1 MDARP
6 RALRFAALVML
17 ATPLVAGCTTDPV
30 VPTSVPPDPDAS
42 GTPPAT
48 DEALVDISTLGAT
61 TIPAE
66 PFADW
71 LIGEPNGMWVA
82 NVDEGLVRMDLAT
95 GETTARVAMGDVPLA
110 LEIAGGALWAAS
122 SEPTPELVR
131 VPLGDPG
138 AAGRIALPLPPRLE
152 SSITSDGTLV
162 WLLVGGPLTLLG
174 VDQTT
179 GAIVRIFPVTP
190 GLQALRFAEG
200 ALWASSPATNEVVRL
215 DPATGAETLRVAVG
229 PQPAF
234 IASGAGALWV
244 MNQGDGTVSRID
256 PVDASVVATIAA
268 SSGHIDGGDI
278 IATDSAVWVRT
289 TEELAVL
296 LDPATNEVAVRLG
309 PAEGSGSIA
318 VGGGAIWASAHD
330 VLAVHR
336 VPESSIT
343 NR

>member
-1 MDARP
+1 
-6 RALRFAALVML
+6 ML
-17 ATPLVAGCTTDPV
+17 ATPLVAGCTTGPV
-30 VPTSVPPDPDAS
+30 VPTSAAPDPDAS
-42 GTPPAT
+42 GTPTAA
-48 DEALVDISTLGAT
+48 DGSLVDISTLGAT

-95 GETTARVAMGDVPLA
+95 GETTARVAMGDVPLT

-122 SEPTPELVR
+122 PEPSPELVR
-131 VPLGDPG
+131 VPLDDTG
-138 AAGRIALPLPPRLE
+138 AVSRIALPLPPRLE

-174 VDQTT
+174 VDQAT
-179 GAIVRIFPVTP
+179 GTIVRTFPVTP
-190 GLQALRFAEG
+190 GLQGLRFVEG

-215 DPATGAETLRVAVG
+215 DPATGGETLRVAVG

-234 IASGAGALWV
+234 MASGAGALWV

-256 PVDASVVATIAA
+256 PSDGSVVATIAA
-268 SSGHIDGGDI
+268 SAGHIDGGDI

-289 TEELAVL
+289 TDELAVL
-296 LDPATNEVAVRLG
+296 LDPATNEVVVATRPGRGLRQHRGRRWGALG
-309 PAEGSGSIA
+309 IGPRRARGPSHPGVQHHE
-318 VGGGAIWASAHD
+318 
-330 VLAVHR
+330 
-336 VPESSIT
+336 
-343 NR
+343 